1 MSSVYVARQP
11 IFELGRGLF
20 GYELLY
26 RRDASVQRAD
36 GDDSH
41 MSADVIATAVLGIG
55 LRNITGGGLAFVNFS
70 TGQLENESWTLFEPG
85 DVIIE
90 LLEHVEHTPAI
101 IDACRKMVAAGYKL
115 ALDDYVYTEQTK
127 PLLGRAFAVE

>member
-26 RRDASVQRAD
+26 RRDGNVQRAD

-41 MSADVIATAVLGIG
+41 MSADVIATAMLGIG
-55 LRNITGGGLAFVNFS
+55 LRNLTGGGLAFVNFS
-70 TGQLENESWTLFEPG
+70 KGQLENESWTLFEPG

-90 LLEHVEHTPAI
+90 LLEHVEHTPETI
-101 IDACRKMVAAGYKL
+101 EACRKMVAAGYRL
-115 ALDDYVYTEQTK
+115 AL
-127 PLLGRAFAVE
+127 